1 MGITDDAGHRYTE
14 AQIREIERRIAAEY
28 AQAEREVQAKLDD
41 YLRRFAIKDE
51 LKRKAL
57 AAGKITQAEYDQWR
71 IGQLMMGQ
79 RWAEMRDT
87 LAGDFTKA
95 DAMAKSIAFD
105 GMTNVYAENFN
116 YGTYEIEKLTGIDTS
131 FTLYDKNAVEELLKN
146 EDTFIPAP
154 GRKVTRAINEGKA
167 LAWNKKQVQSVM
179 LQGILQGESIPK
191 LASRLAKAVG
201 DSDRKAAIR
210 NARTMMTGVQ
220 NAGRVASY
228 DRANKMGIETQKQ
241 WLASLDNRTR
251 HWHAELDGTKV
262 DNDEPFENEYGEI
275 MYPGDPNADPANIF
289 NCRCTLIASIKGFER
304 DVSDI
309 GKRNDKLGGMSYS
322 EWKAG
327 HYKQQSEP
335 ITRQDDIAET
345 MRAVY
350 GAEYRAYRNLTGA
363 DDDGTIS
370 SQNSRMGLN
379 LQLFAEEDIKNQ
391 SSTSLKKAI
400 RKYEKRIQEHEQKIA
415 NPEAAVDDWNADSE
429 QQKKG
434 TIKHW
439 QKEIRNFQE
448 NINDRIEELKKRG
461 DWDEQG

>member
-1 MGITDDAGHRYTE
+1 
-14 AQIREIERRIAAEY
+14 
-28 AQAEREVQAKLDD
+28 
-41 YLRRFAIKDE
+41 
-51 LKRKAL
+51 
-57 AAGKITQAEYDQWR
+57 
-71 IGQLMMGQ
+71 
-79 RWAEMRDT
+79 
-87 LAGDFTKA
+87 
-95 DAMAKSIAFD
+95 
-105 GMTNVYAENFN
+105 
-116 YGTYEIEKLTGIDTS
+116 
-131 FTLYDKNAVEELLKN
+131 
-146 EDTFIPAP
+146 
-154 GRKVTRAINEGKA
+154 
-167 LAWNKKQVQSVM
+167 
-179 LQGILQGESIPK
+179 
-191 LASRLAKAVG
+191 
-201 DSDRKAAIR
+201 
-210 NARTMMTGVQ
+210 
-220 NAGRVASY
+220 
-228 DRANKMGIETQKQ
+228 
-241 WLASLDNRTR
+241 
-251 HWHAELDGTKV
+251 
-262 DNDEPFENEYGEI
+262 
-275 MYPGDPNADPANIF
+275 
-289 NCRCTLIASIKGFER
+289 
-304 DVSDI
+304 
-309 GKRNDKLGGMSYS
+309 MSYS